1 MEWFYGH
8 TINVSWRG
16 DVQPHP
22 CTRTAFP
29 NPYVAVVAISS
40 VSCRFHV
47 YAGFAVDCR
56 FKPPPPPRARQESE
70 NACIG
75 IHSACY
81 TDIPTHCCN
90 TIHISDPQTK
100 FDDTVPGYIQILRAS
115 SVYCSY
121 QSNYYL
127 HEPAILY
134 CRHGVRLQVPEPV
147 SIAHACAVNYVL
159 GVPERGYR
167 TTRLL
172 RAITAL
178 EGKLNTL
185 QAHIHDVFCMLYLL

>member
-56 FKPPPPPRARQESE
+56 FKPPPPPAHAKRVKMHVSEYTAHATRIFRLIAATQFIFPTRKPNSMIRYQGTYKFCVRRQ
-70 NACIG
+70 
-75 IHSACY
+75 Y
-81 TDIPTHCCN
+81 TVPINQIIIYMSQQSYTA
-90 TIHISDPQTK
+90 
-100 FDDTVPGYIQILRAS
+100 DTVCDYK
-115 SVYCSY
+115 
-121 QSNYYL
+121 
-127 HEPAILY
+127 
-134 CRHGVRLQVPEPV
+134 
-147 SIAHACAVNYVL
+147 
-159 GVPERGYR
+159 YR
-167 TTRLL
+167 
-172 RAITAL
+172 
-178 EGKLNTL
+178 N
-185 QAHIHDVFCMLYLL
+185 Q